1 VEAEG
6 HPASIRAFHG
16 RSVRIYGEFQVATD
30 QGTFGVGQSPSLV
43 LSAYLA
49 LSKVRQLPTLCR
61 ADAVQQS
68 HSFLDATV
76 VANVSMRP

>member
-1 VEAEG
+1 MGATWEEAG
-6 HPASIRAFHG
+6 YTRKGGA
-16 RSVRIYGEFQVATD
+16 ATD